1 MATEPLPHTPSPG
14 AALLPQVRARPHAG
28 PVEPRLRLE
37 AGAPV
42 VLLPD
47 WTDAAA
53 AGVPHL
59 LPLLALWLAREG
71 LPVLVHRPG
80 APGRAEGATA
90 VLASLGIASA
100 HDALDVADRWARR
113 EPAWVAS
120 AHLAPAG
127 AAAFDW
133 RLALPAGTRPVLPLV
148 PCAQT
153 HEATA
158 TARWALS
165 SGALVLCLH
174 GPFSAEARH
183 GPWVEAWRGAEPRP
197 GLGLAAIDE
206 PLARWAPLPRGAT
219 TAMAAV
225 WVQDVLSG
233 ARPLPEPLQQLASCV
248 AGALGTLAHPLAG
261 GADSCL

>member
-1 MATEPLPHTPSPG
+1 MATDPLPLTPAAG

-28 PVEPRLRLE
+28 PAEPRLRLGP
-37 AGAPV
+37 GAPV

-47 WTDAAA
+47 WDDAAT

-71 LPVLVHRPG
+71 LHVLVHRPG

-90 VLASLGIASA
+90 VLASLGIAAA
-100 HDALDVADRWARR
+100 HDAIDVADRWARR
-113 EPAWVAS
+113 EPAWVSS
-120 AHLAPAG
+120 ALLAPAAVG
-127 AAAFDW
+127 DW
-133 RLALPAGTRPVLPLV
+133 RLALPAGTRPALPLV
-148 PCAQT
+148 PCTQA

-158 TARWALS
+158 AAGWARS

-174 GPFSAEARH
+174 GPFAAEARH
-183 GPWVEAWRGAEPRP
+183 GPWVEAWRGREPRP
-197 GLGLAAIDE
+197 GLGLAVIDE

-219 TAMAAV
+219 AATAAV

-233 ARPLPEPLQQLASCV
+233 ARPLPEPLQRLASCV
-248 AGALGTLAHPLAG
+248 AGALRTLSLPLAA